1 MKGSLELFIALRH
14 IRKRKRQTLLSVGAI
29 AIAVMMLVVSNAFMA
44 GFTNLLYESTVEDM
58 PHVTVTPPEDE
69 EHIHLY
75 KNVMGNIYGIDDVN
89 AVSASLEGEVILQS
103 DNNINNAVMK
113 GVVPKDE
120 EAVLH
125 PSRDIIE
132 GDFNRL
138 ASGANAMVIGD
149 ELAEELEV
157 GVGDS
162 VDAYFP
168 EAGVSSFKVVG
179 VYDTRTP
186 LDSVLVYTSLQS
198 AQSFYKT
205 TDVVNRISVRL
216 DDFNRDMEVAD
227 EIDSLGYQAAG
238 WTETNPEILQTIAIE
253 SISNSI
259 ILGFILLIASF
270 GVVSS
275 LNMTVMEKTKEIGI
289 LKAMGASIQKIRL
302 IFLIESGILGLLG
315 AITGTILGLALALSI
330 GSYEVPEELYH
341 IDAIPV
347 LIRTSDIVLT
357 IAGVFLLNLIA
368 GIYPAQK
375 AAKLDPV
382 EAIATV

>member
-1 MKGSLELFIALRH
+1 MKGSLEFFIALRH

-29 AIAVMMLVVSNAFMA
+29 AIAVMLLVVSNAFMA
-44 GFTNLLYESTVEDM
+44 GFTNLLYESTVDDL
-58 PHVTVTPPEDE
+58 PHVTVTPQNDEDYL
-69 EHIHLY
+69 HLY
-75 KNVMGNIYGIDDVN
+75 KNTMEKINAIDGVI
-89 AVSASLEGEVILQS
+89 ATSASLEGEVILQS

-113 GVVPKDE
+113 GVIPKDE

-132 GDFNRL
+132 GDFSRL
-138 ASGANAMVIGD
+138 TSSSNAIVIGD
-149 ELAEELEV
+149 DLAEELEV
-157 GVGDS
+157 EVGDS
-162 VDAYFP
+162 IDAFFP
-168 EAGVSSFKVVG
+168 EASLSSFKIVG
-179 VYDTRTP
+179 IYDTRTP

-205 TDVVNRISVRL
+205 TDVVSTINVRL
-216 DDFNRDMEVAD
+216 DDFNQDLEVAE
-227 EIDSLGYQAAG
+227 EIDSLGYKAAG

-253 SISNSI
+253 SISNNI

-289 LKAMGASIQKIRL
+289 LKAMGASIQKIRM

-315 AITGTILGLALALSI
+315 ATTGTILGLTLALSI
-330 GSYEVPEELYH
+330 GSYEVPGELYQF
-341 IDAIPV
+341 DSIPV
-347 LIRTSDIVLT
+347 LIQFSDIATT
-357 IAGVFLLNLIA
+357 IIIVFVLNLIA
-368 GIYPAQK
+368 GLYPAQK

-382 EAIATV
+382 EAISTV